1 MAAILR
7 TLTNPHRRSRTPLLA
22 LAVLLAFL
30 STVVASRGE
39 FPRSET
45 RQEFRSSE
53 MEGRALRPPSDAVP
67 AASPARRSSE
77 RRYNQTTDTSVPSYS
92 PVAKLARVSSKSPT
106 STDDGPQST
115 VHSSPPSALPP
126 SAFSLQPSSGDGP
139 AEIAPL
145 AAESLLLDLA
155 AAGTRLVAV
164 GERGHILL
172 SDDQGAT
179 WRQAPVPTRATLTA
193 VAFTDPRHGWAV
205 GHLGTLLRTVDAGET
220 WQRLSAKLE
229 RESVLL
235 DVLFL
240 NANEGFAVGAYGLF
254 LRTRDGGAT
263 WTRSDPQPDQYHFN
277 QIVRTAD
284 GAFFL
289 CGEAG
294 TLLRSLDGGLS
305 WEPVPP
311 PYDGS
316 LFGLVAL
323 ADGQL
328 LVHGLRGHV
337 YRSTNGGAGW
347 LPVATSVP
355 TLLMHGLRLRNGL
368 VVLAGQSGNF
378 FLSRDRGQTLE
389 LWRPGSADGVS
400 ALLETA
406 DGALLLVGEKG
417 VRRIAAPPLFAAPAA
432 AAP

>member
-1 MAAILR
+1 MPDRRRIFALLNPIAYSLHPAMAPGR
-7 TLTNPHRRSRTPLLA
+7 A
-22 LAVLLAFL
+22 LAVLLALAPFAG
-30 STVVASRGE
+30 SVAAEATGSGTASRSAA
-39 FPRSET
+39 P
-45 RQEFRSSE
+45 
-53 MEGRALRPPSDAVP
+53 AP
-67 AASPARRSSE
+67 AASSAPRSSE
-77 RRYNQTTDTSVPSYS
+77 RGYAEPS
-92 PVAKLARVSSKSPT
+92 
-106 STDDGPQST
+106 
-115 VHSSPPSALPP
+115 
-126 SAFSLQPSSGDGP
+126 SLQPPASSLLPSLTDGP

-145 AAESLLLDLA
+145 AAEALLLDLA
-155 AAGTRLVAV
+155 AAGNRLVAV

-172 SDDQGAT
+172 SDDQGGT

-193 VAFTDPRHGWAV
+193 VTFTDPRHGWAV

-220 WQRLSAKLE
+220 WQRLSANLD

-294 TLLRSLDGGLS
+294 TLLRSLDGALS

-337 YRSTNGGAGW
+337 FRSTNGGAGW

-378 FLSRDRGQTLE
+378 FLSRDRGQSLE

-400 ALLETA
+400 ALLETT
-406 DGALLLVGEKG
+406 DGSLLLVGEKG
-417 VRRIAAPPLFAAPAA
+417 VRRIAAPPLFTAPAA